1 MKLMDIYFHLKPD
14 LEYVERWLNEEINA
28 QERNLQ
34 KAASHLL
41 KAGGKRIRPV
51 FVLLAGQ
58 FGDYDIEKLG
68 KIAVVLELIHMAT
81 LVHDDVID
89 NAKTRRGLPTVKAE
103 WGSRMAM
110 YTGDFIFAR
119 ALLLLS
125 EFPQVRIHQLLSE
138 AIVAMCEGEIEQI
151 RDFYNLDQGLRT
163 YLRRIK
169 RKTALLIE
177 LACTLGA
184 LVANVNDKDLKNIR
198 RYGYFAGMAF
208 QIVDDILDFT
218 STQDKLGKPVGND
231 LRQGNLTLPVLYALE
246 HSPERDLLRK
256 RIHRNM
262 TEEEANEAISLVTSS
277 GGIEYSHRM
286 AEQYLEK
293 CFSALRELP
302 QNQASQSLE
311 QIARFIAARDH

>member
-14 LEYVERWLNEEINA
+14 LEYVERWLNEEVNS

-51 FVLLAGQ
+51 FVLLAGK
-58 FGDYDIEKLG
+58 FGDYDIERLG

-89 NAKTRRGLPTVKAE
+89 NAMTRRGLPTVKAE

-184 LVANVNDKDLKNIR
+184 LVANVNERDLKNIR

-208 QIVDDILDFT
+208 QIIDDILDFT
-218 STQDKLGKPVGND
+218 STQEKLGKPVGND
-231 LRQGNLTLPVLYALE
+231 LRQGNLTLPVLYALD

-262 TEEEANEAISLVTSS
+262 TEEEAYEAISLVTSS
-277 GGIEYSHRM
+277 GGIEFSHRV

-293 CFSALRELP
+293 CFAALRELP
-302 QNQASQSLE
+302 QNQACQSLE